1 MSAMKQPIPPH
12 AASAPTTREA
22 PGAAPPAASASGPP
36 RQQLEWVQSL
46 PLPLPVPLLVRR
58 HLARGQSTVE
68 YALLVVGIATLAL
81 LVLAWAS
88 STGVVGA
95 LFDRVFRW
103 VTGRVG

>member
-1 MSAMKQPIPPH
+1 MSAFKNQLW
-12 AASAPTTREA
+12 SVGT
-22 PGAAPPAASASGPP
+22 GGGV
-36 RQQLEWVQSL
+36 RQQD
-46 PLPLPVPLLVRR
+46 R
-58 HLARGQSTVE
+58 AQSTVE

-88 STGVVGA
+88 STDVVGA

>member
-1 MSAMKQPIPPH
+1 MSLIKERTLGTCAGRDR
-12 AASAPTTREA
+12 A
-22 PGAAPPAASASGPP
+22 
-36 RQQLEWVQSL
+36 
-46 PLPLPVPLLVRR
+46 
-58 HLARGQSTVE
+58 QSTVE

-88 STGVVGA
+88 STDVVGA

>member
-1 MSAMKQPIPPH
+1 MSAIKHHTLIH
-12 AASAPTTREA
+12 AVLK
-22 PGAAPPAASASGPP
+22 PP
-36 RQQLEWVQSL
+36 RT
-46 PLPLPVPLLVRR
+46 RR
-58 HLARGQSTVE
+58 DRAQSTVE

-88 STGVVGA
+88 STDVVGA

>member
-1 MSAMKQPIPPH
+1 MSAIKQPNLHPKV
-12 AASAPTTREA
+12 AAAPSLRPTTQ
-22 PGAAPPAASASGPP
+22 APPSAATRLLSCGRRWA
-36 RQQLEWVQSL
+36 Q
-46 PLPLPVPLLVRR
+46 PLTEPLQRR
-58 HLARGQSTVE
+58 SARGQSTVE

-88 STGVVGA
+88 STDVVGA

>member
-1 MSAMKQPIPPH
+1 M
-12 AASAPTTREA
+12 
-22 PGAAPPAASASGPP
+22 
-36 RQQLEWVQSL
+36 
-46 PLPLPVPLLVRR
+46 
-58 HLARGQSTVE
+58 E

-88 STGVVGA
+88 STDVVGA

>member
-1 MSAMKQPIPPH
+1 MSTMKQPIRQQ
-12 AASAPTTREA
+12 AATPSTPRRDA
-22 PGAAPPAASASGPP
+22 GAAPPVGESATSHHHHHLGWI
-36 RQQLEWVQSL
+36 Q
-46 PLPLPVPLLVRR
+46 PLPLPVPLLTRR

>member
-1 MSAMKQPIPPH
+1 MSAIKQLPINLTAQVVAH
-12 AASAPTTREA
+12 QVAKQ
-22 PGAAPPAASASGPP
+22 P
-36 RQQLEWVQSL
+36 RQQA
-46 PLPLPVPLLVRR
+46 RR
-58 HLARGQSTVE
+58 ALNERGQSTVE

-88 STGVVGA
+88 STDVVGA

>member
-1 MSAMKQPIPPH
+1 MSAIKHVPLSVIHQL
-12 AASAPTTREA
+12 TTQREV
-22 PGAAPPAASASGPP
+22 PGRRTGLPP
-36 RQQLEWVQSL
+36 RGL
-46 PLPLPVPLLVRR
+46 RR
-58 HLARGQSTVE
+58 VDRGQSTVE

-88 STGVVGA
+88 STDVVGA

>member
-1 MSAMKQPIPPH
+1 MSTMKQPIRQQ
-12 AASAPTTREA
+12 AATPSTPRRDA
-22 PGAAPPAASASGPP
+22 GAAPPVGESATSHHHHLGWI
-36 RQQLEWVQSL
+36 Q
-46 PLPLPVPLLVRR
+46 PLPLPVPLLTRR

>member
-1 MSAMKQPIPPH
+1 MSSMKQPIGQY
-12 AASAPTTREA
+12 AATTATTHRQ
-22 PGAAPPAASASGPP
+22 PGAAPPDGATSKRHRHHPGWAM
-36 RQQLEWVQSL
+36 SL
-46 PLPLPVPLLVRR
+46 PLPLPLLTRR